1 MEEKTRQERTSKSII
16 GMPVLSIAE
25 GQPLGQIKQILI
37 DVKNKAVQGFLLER
51 RRLSRDER
59 ILPFAAVTGF
69 GEDTITIEKY
79 SLLERKGQSHQF
91 VRALRQPL
99 PLIGARVFTAGG
111 RTLGKVEEYRFSL
124 ENGAITGLEIAG
136 DGLFK
141 ARTLVD
147 GDYIIA
153 VAAHTVMIKD
163 QAIEAAQPLENTFL
177 TNVENAADT
186 MREAASSLKENAV
199 VAGKRIAENFNDA
212 VDKLWGRE
220 GAPLEAEVEVEEPP
234 AGEERIYVEFREAEN
249 LPGPEAPSPA
259 PSAAA
264 STPAEAAEPE
274 EALAEI
280 THIEEVQPK
289 E

>member
-1 MEEKTRQERTSKSII
+1 MEEKTRQERTSKSVI

-51 RRLSRDER
+51 RRFSRDER
-59 ILPFAAVTGF
+59 ILPFSAVTGF

-124 ENGAITGLEIAG
+124 ENGTITGLEIAG

-147 GDYIIA
+147 GDFIIA

-186 MREAASSLKENAV
+186 MREAASSLKDNAV

-220 GAPLEAEVEVEEPP
+220 GAPMDAEVEVEEAP
-234 AGEERIYVEFREAEN
+234 AGEEKIYVEFREPLAADIIE
-249 LPGPEAPSPA
+249 PEERSPA
-259 PSAAA
+259 PATKAM
-264 STPAEAAEPE
+264 EAAE
-274 EALAEI
+274 ADGAMAEMN
-280 THIEEVQPK
+280 HLEEVQPK